1 MQVLNQIQLCDAI
14 FYSNSPLERNLN
26 YVRTSSG
33 AVLLTVTVP
42 IKFIGDIREVEFLI
56 NCLSFHFMWGIK
68 LALIAIIRRQTGTL
82 KRLRRKILSSQNK
95 SSLRIAI

>member
-42 IKFIGDIREVEFLI
+42 IKFIGDIREVELLI
-56 NCLSFHFMWGIK
+56 NCLSFHFMWGI
-68 LALIAIIRRQTGTL
+68 
-82 KRLRRKILSSQNK
+82 
-95 SSLRIAI
+95 SLL